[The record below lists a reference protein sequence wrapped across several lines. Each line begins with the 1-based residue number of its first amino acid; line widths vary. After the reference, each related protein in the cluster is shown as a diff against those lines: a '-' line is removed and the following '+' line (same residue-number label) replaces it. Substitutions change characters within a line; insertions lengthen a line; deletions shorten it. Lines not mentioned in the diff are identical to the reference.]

1 MNSDSRRQTIM
12 IVENDRT
19 VLELLQIRLDV
30 AGYHTCM
37 ARNGTMAIETL
48 RNFRPAGL
56 MINLRLPDAGAL
68 EVLREFNPKEER
80 LPFPT
85 LLMARNPDTEDVRA
99 ALRLG
104 VRDILIMP
112 FSGAD
117 AVDRVA
123 RLLRPASTPQTR
135 APVMLNA

>member
-1 MNSDSRRQTIM
+1 MNNDARRQTIM

-37 ARNGTMAIETL
+37 ARNGTMAAETL

-56 MINLRLPDAGAL
+56 MINLRLPDISAL
-68 EVLREFNPKEER
+68 EVLREFNPHEEK

-85 LLMARNPDTEDVRA
+85 LLMAKNPDKEDVRA

-123 RLLRPASTPQTR
+123 RLLRPPATPQTR
-135 APVMLNA
+135 APIMLNA

>member
-1 MNSDSRRQTIM
+1 MNNDTRRQTIM

-37 ARNGTMAIETL
+37 ARNGTMAAETL
-48 RNFRPAGL
+48 RNFRPAAL
-56 MINLRLPDAGAL
+56 MINLQLPDVGAL
-68 EVLREFNPKEER
+68 QVLREFNPHEEK
-80 LPFPT
+80 LPWPT
-85 LLMARNPDTEDVRA
+85 LVMARNPDKDAIRA
-99 ALRLG
+99 ALKLG

-123 RLLRPASTPQTR
+123 RLLRPPCTPQTR
-135 APVMLNA
+135 APIMLNA